1 MSNQPTQPR
10 PLFRLPSIARSNPT
24 PAAPA
29 PAPAPAPATVPEP
42 RPVPLVRSTFR
53 PLAPSQPT
61 QSQEPAPP
69 PSTATRPVIP
79 AVASPPPPPAPP
91 SNGAP
96 VPAVATTRSVPSSP
110 TGRVSAPSASVT
122 VIKPTSSVPSSP
134 QAKVAAPSSSV
145 PTSPVDKA
153 PLQAQTLSS
162 TTVVPSTTTTTARVP
177 TPIPPSKTISPVVQT
192 TPKSPKPKPTAP
204 PPSPLILPPS
214 QLKSEVESEQNI
226 PMAVEQ
232 KTVLIQKTID
242 KPKPW
247 LGGNGDSQRENGEF
261 YKPNNVPI
269 GKEEVSKE
277 VQTKEKKEK
286 SNGKKNW
293 DSEEMGMRVITI
305 AGENKGAF
313 MELIQSPKKHEAVAY
328 KKGNHKTQSHGSES
342 ESMSSSSDKEGN
354 PKREKGHKGKV
365 TGSKPMSAFM
375 NSNVQSVN
383 NSILYNCSC
392 THHDPGVH
400 LSLSRKPSAESYVKD
415 RVNGNHT

>member
-10 PLFRLPSIARSNPT
+10 PLFRLPSIARPNQA
-24 PAAPA
+24 PAA

-42 RPVPLVRSTFR
+42 RPPIVRSTFR
-53 PLAPSQPT
+53 PLAGPSQPT
-61 QSQEPAPP
+61 QSQEPTPP

-79 AVASPPPPPAPP
+79 AVASQPPPPAPP

-96 VPAVATTRSVPSSP
+96 VPAANTRSVPSSP
-110 TGRVSAPSASVT
+110 TGRVSAPSASVP

-177 TPIPPSKTISPVVQT
+177 TPIPPPKTINPVVQT

-247 LGGNGDSQRENGEF
+247 HGGNGDSQKENGEF

-269 GKEEVSKE
+269 GKEEASKE
-277 VQTKEKKEK
+277 VQAKEIKEK
-286 SNGKKNW
+286 SKGKKNW

-313 MELIQSPKKHEAVAY
+313 MELIQSKKKHEAVVD
-328 KKGNHKTQSHGSES
+328 KKGNDKTQSHGSES
-342 ESMSSSSDKEGN
+342 ESIRSSSDKEGN
-354 PKREKGHKGKV
+354 PKKEKGHRGKV
-365 TGSKPMSAFM
+365 TGSKPMSSFM